1 MSASRT
7 LVRSFVVC
15 LSIGSMLVGASTNA
29 LAQEPLASRAIQTGA
44 TLDSISAMP
53 STSPRPAAL
62 MPLWVGFAAL
72 QALDMQST
80 FKGLQTGGREANPVA
95 GTFIGSGVG
104 FASMKIATAG
114 AVIYLTNRVQ
124 KHNRAA
130 AILTMVALDSAYA
143 FVVAH
148 NYSVQQR

>member
-1 MSASRT
+1 
-7 LVRSFVVC
+7 
-15 LSIGSMLVGASTNA
+15 
-29 LAQEPLASRAIQTGA
+29 
-44 TLDSISAMP
+44 
-53 STSPRPAAL
+53 
-62 MPLWVGFAAL
+62 MPLWVSFAAL

-124 KHNRAA
+124 KRNRAA
-130 AILTMVALDSAYA
+130 AIVTMVALDSAYA

-148 NYSVQQR
+148 NYAVQQR